1 MKPKTRSVGL
11 PVSTTPQ
18 HTSNDTTVN
27 TNFITTLEQDG
38 DDLIMNLPD
47 ELDWK
52 EGDVVEWKVINSVI
66 TITKINE

>member
-1 MKPKTRSVGL
+1 MKPKTKSAGL
-11 PVSTTPQ
+11 PVKNTPQ

>member
-1 MKPKTRSVGL
+1 MKPKTRSAGL
-11 PVSTTPQ
+11 PVKTTPQ
-18 HTSNDTTVN
+18 NTSNDTTVN
-27 TNFITTLEQDG
+27 TNFISTLEQDG

-52 EGDVVEWKVINSVI
+52 EGDVVEFKVINSVI

>member
-1 MKPKTRSVGL
+1 MKPKTRSAGL
-11 PVSTTPQ
+11 PVKNTPQ
-18 HTSNDTTVN
+18 HISNDTTVN

-38 DDLIMNLPD
+38 DDLILNLPD